1 MFAVAAD
8 KTLTQSLANHLKVE
22 EDGSNPFTHLA
33 APFLAGFSVPTIG
46 QLAASKPAPWRDLA
60 LALFVVAAGLLLA
73 GFQLS
78 IGSLSSDDLSLW
90 IRGPLTV
97 AGVAALTAGLIVL
110 VKNARGVN
118 QWS

>member
-1 MFAVAAD
+1 
-8 KTLTQSLANHLKVE
+8 
-22 EDGSNPFTHLA
+22 
-33 APFLAGFSVPTIG
+33 VPTIG

-97 AGVAALTAGLIVL
+97 AGVAALTVGLIVL
-110 VKNARGVN
+110 VKNAPGVN
-118 QWS
+118 QWVLIWVAIAILFPLGCSARSR